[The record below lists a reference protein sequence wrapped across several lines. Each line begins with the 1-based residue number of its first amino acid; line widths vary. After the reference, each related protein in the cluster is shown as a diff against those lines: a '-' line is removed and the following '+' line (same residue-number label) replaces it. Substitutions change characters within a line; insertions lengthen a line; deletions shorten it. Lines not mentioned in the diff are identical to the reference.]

1 MELVDRLNVPR
12 CQKTRIPVKTLV
24 EQLQAETSQR
34 KLLETH
40 IASIYL
46 VSLLN
51 EQSMRIRAYKD
62 DNYSFMAIYVLQIEL
77 KANDQLSDLCEL
89 IHSAFPESTVLLLKY
104 KDKEYLSSASKRI
117 NKNDKSK
124 TVIEDVVWTPVP
136 SADSIEISHLNAYDL
151 KDLNEGINKLVYSL
165 KVKDIIGVFPRGDHD
180 YKSVIKQY
188 EILKADINRLEEE
201 YRKATMRSEKLS
213 IDDELYDKEKYKNQ
227 IIKQLKGDN

>member
-1 MELVDRLNVPR
+1 MELVDRLNVPL

-51 EQSMRIRAYKD
+51 EQTMHIRAYRD
-62 DNYSFMAIYVLQIEL
+62 DNYSFMAIYILQIEL
-77 KANDQLSDLCEL
+77 KENDQLSDLCEL

-117 NKNDKSK
+117 NRNDKTK
-124 TVIEDVVWTPVP
+124 TVVDDAVW
-136 SADSIEISHLNAYDL
+136 SQAFSDDLIDISSLGAYDL
-151 KDLNEGINKLVYSL
+151 KSLNEGINKLVYSL
-165 KVKDIIGVFPRGDHD
+165 KIKNITGIYPKGKHD
-180 YKSVIKQY
+180 YKSVIKRY
-188 EILKADINRLEEE
+188 ETLNTEINRLQED
-201 YRKATMRSEKLS
+201 YKKATMRSEKLS
-213 IDDELYDKEKYKNQ
+213 IDDNLFEKEAELQSLIRTLREGK
-227 IIKQLKGDN
+227 

>member
-1 MELVDRLNVPR
+1 MELVDRLNVPL

-51 EQSMRIRAYKD
+51 EQTMRIRAYRD
-62 DNYSFMAIYVLQIEL
+62 NNYSFMAIYILQIEL

-124 TVIEDVVWTPVP
+124 TVVEDFVWSQVFP
-136 SADSIEISHLNAYDL
+136 DDLIDISGLDAYDL
-151 KDLNEGINKLVYSL
+151 KKLNEEINKLVYSL
-165 KVKDIIGVFPRGDHD
+165 KVKSITGIYPMGEQD
-180 YKSVIKQY
+180 YKNVIKRY
-188 EILKADINRLEEE
+188 ESLKTDINRLQEE
-201 YRKATMRSEKLS
+201 YIKATMRSEKLQ
-213 IDDELYDKEKYKNQ
+213 IDDNLFDKEKD
-227 IIKQLKGDN
+227 LKILIQSLKEGK